1 MSCNGCRVLR
11 RRCGVDCILRPC
23 LDELDNPQAQA
34 NATLFVSKFFGRA
47 DLFSFISSVP
57 LHRRPALF
65 RSLLYEACGR
75 TVNPVSG
82 AVGLLSTGNWH
93 VCVRAVETVL
103 SGGDLRQIS
112 PDFLTPSRRFQ
123 KGGAWGSSEQSAV
136 TRSRQT
142 ATIDGGAQRG
152 CTERTWTPEVCGS
165 RESGCRIA
173 RDVGGGEEPKLLN
186 LFL

>member
-11 RRCGVDCILRPC
+11 RGCGVDCILRPC

-34 NATLFVSKFFGRA
+34 NATLFLSKFFGRTN
-47 DLFSFISSVP
+47 LFSFISSVP
-57 LHRRPALF
+57 LHRRPALY

-75 TVNPVSG
+75 TVNPVGG

-93 VCVRAVETVL
+93 LCVRAVDTVL

-112 PDFLTPSRRFQ
+112 PDFPNPSGRFQ
-123 KGGAWGSSEQSAV
+123 KGGWGNSEQSAV
-136 TRSRQT
+136 TQSRPT
-142 ATIDGGAQRG
+142 ATIDGGARRG
-152 CTERTWTPEVCGS
+152 STERTWASEEVCGS

-173 RDVGGGEEPKLLN
+173 RDVAGGKEPKLLN